1 MTPSSS
7 SSFGSDREGVRSAI
21 AIASGGSDDLTG
33 RYAAY
38 ARQLWDQTAWTAPLL
53 VQPFYLAKTIVPF
66 WDEYT
71 AVEVR
76 RSASDTGERVTGDLD
91 HLASCQVRVTSS
103 LAGPTGPGDRLRVSV
118 RDPRVARDRQ
128 TDNSAGWQRWRPPR
142 RGAAFRHLRQ
152 LPLRDDLLRSGFG
165 RRGDPAGQRERPAR
179 RRYHSVRQPVV
190 QLARRVA
197 AKHRDAA
204 CELAPRR

>member
-1 MTPSSS
+1 LTPSSS

-21 AIASGGSDDLTG
+21 AIASGGSDDLSG

-128 TDNSAGWQRWRPPR
+128 TDNSAGWQRGHHEEVPLSDTCGSFRCATISFDQASADVVIPLVNENDPLGADTTPYDNLSFSWRVELLPSTAMPP
-142 RGAAFRHLRQ
+142 AN
-152 LPLRDDLLRSGFG
+152 
-165 RRGDPAGQRERPAR
+165 
-179 RRYHSVRQPVV
+179 
-190 QLARRVA
+190 
-197 AKHRDAA
+197 
-204 CELAPRR
+204 